1 MNLFHLILQS
11 ALPWLLLLLLGVN
24 MYSVSAVEE
33 YQTYI
38 IHMDHCQKPSPHST
52 HESWHRSILKSLL
65 SSPADDDEELL
76 IYSYSH
82 VMHGFS
88 ARLTPT
94 QLSKI
99 QNSSAH
105 IATYP
110 ESFGKLLTTHAPK
123 FLRLQQKSGISPAA
137 SFGKGVIVSF
147 LDTGIWPE
155 SESFNDKG
163 MPPVPKRWKGKCE
176 KGQKFSPSY
185 CNRKLIGA
193 RSFSKGLRNAGIKI
207 SKEDD
212 YNSARD
218 FSGNHVPGVSYF
230 GYARGTARGMAP
242 RAHLAVYKVSWATE
256 TNRTA
261 ATDVLAGMDQAI
273 HDGVDILSLSISI
286 NLSAYFID
294 YIAEGSLS
302 AIEKGIFVACA
313 AGNDGVFATVVNAA
327 PWITTVGAGTLD
339 RSYLATMTLGN
350 GVTMEGTSYFPES
363 VSFTNLTLYYG
374 KGNTSKAICSDKS
387 LDRNDVAGKVVIC
400 DSYSVDPSQ
409 QILEVERAGAYAAIF
424 LSNLSISL
432 SLANYTFPCL
442 TLPDSS
448 ATLVKENVT
457 RVRNPKVK
465 RIQFVLTKLGTKP
478 APQVAFCSSAG
489 PNPFTPGILK
499 PDIIAPGMDVLAAF
513 TPNVPFVTVGN
524 YDLVTDYALMW
535 GTSMSTP
542 IVAGVGAL
550 LRAIHPE
557 WSPAAIRS
565 ALMTTAYVK
574 DNTGASFTTQL
585 SNSIAAPI
593 QLGAGHIDPNKAMD
607 PGLIY
612 DTSFQDYVDFLCGL
626 GYTNEQMRH
635 KLSHE
640 LNYPSFMVVLSNQTT
655 YPMSMNFSRVVTN
668 VEYDTSVYQA
678 HLEDIPDGMKIR
690 VEPSTL
696 TFTKKNQKQSF
707 VVSVEINIKLAKVI
721 HCFLKWIDQH
731 SHIVSS
737 PIAAVNLLT
746 SL

>member
-1 MNLFHLILQS
+1 MSSLKISKDS

-137 SFGKGVIVSF
+137 SFGKGVIVSV

-218 FSGNHVPGVSYF
+218 FSGNHVPGVSYL

-273 HDGVDILSLSISI
+273 HDG
-286 NLSAYFID
+286 SAYFID
-294 YIAEGSLS
+294 YIAKGSLS

-363 VSFTNLTLYYG
+363 VSFTNLTL
-374 KGNTSKAICSDKS
+374 
-387 LDRNDVAGKVVIC
+387 NDVAGKVVIC
-400 DSYSVDPSQ
+400 DSYSVGPSQ

-478 APQVAFCSSAG
+478 APQVAFFSSAG

-524 YDLVTDYALMW
+524 YDLVTDYALMR

-542 IVAGVGAL
+542 IVAGAL

-565 ALMTTAYVK
+565 ALMTTAYAK

-668 VEYDTSVYQA
+668 VGYDTSVYQA
-678 HLEDIPDGMKIR
+678 RLEDIPDGMKIR

>member
-1 MNLFHLILQS
+1 
-11 ALPWLLLLLLGVN
+11 

-137 SFGKGVIVSF
+137 SFGKGVIVSV

-218 FSGNHVPGVSYF
+218 FSGNHVPGVSYL

-273 HDGVDILSLSISI
+273 HDGVDILS
-286 NLSAYFID
+286 
-294 YIAEGSLS
+294 
-302 AIEKGIFVACA
+302 KGIFVACA

-363 VSFTNLTLYYG
+363 VSFTNLTL
-374 KGNTSKAICSDKS
+374 
-387 LDRNDVAGKVVIC
+387 NDVAGKVVIC
-400 DSYSVDPSQ
+400 DSYSVGPSQ

-478 APQVAFCSSAG
+478 APQVAFFSSAG

-524 YDLVTDYALMW
+524 YDLVTDYALMR

-542 IVAGVGAL
+542 IVAGAL

-565 ALMTTAYVK
+565 ALMTTAYAK

-635 KLSHE
+635 LSHE

-668 VEYDTSVYQA
+668 VGYDTSVYQA
-678 HLEDIPDGMKIR
+678 RLEDIPDGMKIR

>member
-1 MNLFHLILQS
+1 MEVKHGMYQS

-24 MYSVSAVEE
+24 MYSVSAIEE
-33 YQTYI
+33 YQTYF

-65 SSPADDDEELL
+65 SSPADDEEELL

-82 VMHGFS
+82 
-88 ARLTPT
+88 
-94 QLSKI
+94 I

-123 FLRLQQKSGISPAA
+123 FLGLQQKSGISPAA
-137 SFGKGVIVSF
+137 SYGKGVIAGV

-193 RSFSKGLRNAGIKI
+193 RSFSEGLRNAGIKI

-218 FSGNHVPGVSYF
+218 FSGHGTHTASIAVGNHVPGVSYF

-273 HDGVDILSLSISI
+273 RDGVDILSLSISI
-286 NLSAYFID
+286 NQSAYFID
-294 YIAEGSLS
+294 SIAKGSLS

-327 PWITTVGAGTLD
+327 PWITTVGSGTLD

-424 LSNLSISL
+424 S
-432 SLANYTFPCL
+432 NYTFPCL

-448 ATLVKENVT
+448 ATLVKEYVT

-478 APQVAFCSSAG
+478 APQVAFFSSAG

-585 SNSIAAPI
+585 SNSIATPI
-593 QLGAGHIDPNKAMD
+593 QFGAGHIDPNKAMD

-626 GYTNEQMRH
+626 GYTNGQMRH
-635 KLSHE
+635 VLKRNEWHCNKKLSHE

-668 VEYDTSVYQA
+668 VGYDTSVYQA

-707 VVSVEINIKLAKVI
+707 VVSVEINIKVPKVI

-746 SL
+746 